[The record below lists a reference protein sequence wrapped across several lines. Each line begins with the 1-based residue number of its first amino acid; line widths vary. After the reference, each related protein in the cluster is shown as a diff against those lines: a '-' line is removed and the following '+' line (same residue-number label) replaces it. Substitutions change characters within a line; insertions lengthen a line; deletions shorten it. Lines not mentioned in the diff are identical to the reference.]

1 MHCQQVF
8 SYLREKGNHL
18 DVEMRLSINI
28 HILVMHVRCLFMA
41 SVIMDVRFTYP
52 PIITS
57 HVSISTSFACAS
69 GMFMFTCTWKEDSL
83 LKYSL
88 NFIFECFDHYQCE
101 KQAFCQNLDKDV
113 LIR

>member
-1 MHCQQVF
+1 M
-8 SYLREKGNHL
+8 S
-18 DVEMRLSINI
+18 LSINI

-69 GMFMFTCTWKEDSL
+69 GMFMFTCTWEEDAL

-88 NFIFECFDHYQCE
+88 NFSVECFDCYQGENCSTHKVNE
-101 KQAFCQNLDKDV
+101 P
-113 LIR
+113 

>member
-1 MHCQQVF
+1 
-8 SYLREKGNHL
+8 
-18 DVEMRLSINI
+18 
-28 HILVMHVRCLFMA
+28 MA

-52 PIITS
+52 SIITS
-57 HVSISTSFACAS
+57 HVSISPYFACAS

-88 NFIFECFDHYQCE
+88 NFLIECFNHYQGE

-113 LIR
+113 LISSG